1 MPEKKPP
8 GNNNKPIWKVYMLQC
23 ADGSYYT
30 GITNNLDARIEKHN
44 SGKASKYTRSRLPV
58 TMVYA
63 ETVTDKSQAL
73 KKEFALNKLR
83 REEKQK
89 FIVENSIK

>member
-1 MPEKKPP
+1 
-8 GNNNKPIWKVYMLQC
+8 MLQC

-73 KKEFALNKLR
+73 KKEFALKKLR
-83 REEKQK
+83 REENQK
-89 FIVENSIK
+89 LIVENRIK

>member
-1 MPEKKPP
+1 
-8 GNNNKPIWKVYMLQC
+8 MLQC

-58 TMVYA
+58 TMVYS
-63 ETVTDKSQAL
+63 ETVMDKSQAL
-73 KKEFALNKLR
+73 KKEFALKKLR

-89 FIVENSIK
+89 LIVEKSIKASEITK